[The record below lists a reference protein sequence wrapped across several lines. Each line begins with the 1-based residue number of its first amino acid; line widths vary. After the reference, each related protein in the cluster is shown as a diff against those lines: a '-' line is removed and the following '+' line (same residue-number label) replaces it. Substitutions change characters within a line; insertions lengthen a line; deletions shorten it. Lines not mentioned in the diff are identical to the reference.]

1 MTETTARENV
11 IAKIKALFER
21 TTENGCTEAEAI
33 AAALAAQ
40 RLIVRHNVT
49 DEELSER
56 RADEPIVEVLGSG
69 VESSRRL
76 GHKPHEP

>member
-1 MTETTARENV
+1 MTDNTARENV

-49 DEELSER
+49 DEELPVQ
-56 RADEPIVEVLGSG
+56 DVP
-69 VESSRRL
+69 
-76 GHKPHEP
+76 